1 MITLAEINVERE
13 AIKRYKPNQWVA
25 VAAEFYTKVIDAAER
40 DLFATER
47 LAERDRRIAELETQ
61 IAELRARASE

>member
-1 MITLAEINVERE
+1 MTLEEE
-13 AIKRYKPNQWVA
+13 KL
-25 VAAEFYTKVIDAAER
+25 VAAQVGRIHQLVLQVRVMYD
-40 DLFATER
+40 ER